1 MGRKKIM
8 KKTFV
13 ILFALLL
20 ILGVASSALAAND
33 ISFTDVPTNHW
44 AYGAVAKLADAGLID
59 GYSDNTFRG
68 DKAITRYE
76 FAILITRTMGQ
87 YEKADATNKQLIDK
101 LSAEFAS
108 ELNKLGVRVKKLEAK
123 TNSWVSGETRMRV
136 IMDSPKAPGANKL
149 KGSDRFDFRQR
160 INFWGNVNDNV
171 SWRARLATQ
180 GSNKFGNM
188 DSTSGSNTYL
198 DIMNITA
205 KNTFGF
211 DSIRVG
217 RSAFDMLANGLIGK
231 PFGADGI
238 RVEKKIGD
246 KTKLSAWLGDIKSDT
261 NAGTGT
267 GDSGHAYMLSLGQ
280 MSFNVNDKL
289 DATVGYV
296 WNTTGAASKAN
307 GTGDLNTN
315 IGSYDKSQAWDTS
328 FNYKMG
334 PYTLKGEA
342 MLTDLNGA
350 KNLPSNPKAWS
361 IEFSN
366 RKTTGAFSPIASMVK
381 PQDVGTD
388 AWGISYR
395 SADPGAEP
403 SGINGY
409 NTSSVAYSSNPY
421 SVYNKPS
428 DNVNALYVGYEKVVS
443 KGVVLS
449 FQYQDYKIK
458 NRGLTGLSSSP
469 LEKTYMM
476 RWELFY

>member
-1 MGRKKIM
+1 M

-13 ILFALLL
+13 ILLALLL
-20 ILGVASSALAAND
+20 ILGLASSALAAND
-33 ISFTDVPTNHW
+33 VSFSDVPTNHW
-44 AYGAVAKLADAGLID
+44 AYGAVAKLANAGLID
-59 GYSDNTFRG
+59 GYSDGTFRG
-68 DKAITRYE
+68 DKPITRYE

-87 YEKADATNKQLIDK
+87 YEKADVANRELIDK

-123 TNSWVSGETRMRV
+123 TNSWVSGETRMRMT
-136 IMDSPKAPGANKL
+136 MDSPKAPGATKL
-149 KGSDRFDFRQR
+149 RGSDRFDFRQR
-160 INFWGNVNDNV
+160 INFWGNINDNV
-171 SWRARLATQ
+171 TWRARLSTQ
-180 GSNKFGNM
+180 GSNKFGDM

-211 DSIRVG
+211 DSVRVG
-217 RSAFDMLANGLIGK
+217 RSAFDMLGNGLIGK
-231 PFGADGI
+231 PFGVDGI
-238 RVEKKIGD
+238 RVEKSIND
-246 KTKLSAWLGDIKSDT
+246 NTKFSAWLGDIKSDT
-261 NAGTGT
+261 NINTGT

-280 MSFNVNDKL
+280 MAFKVNDKL

-296 WNTTGAASKAN
+296 WNDTGAASKSN

-315 IGSYDKSQAWDTS
+315 IGSYDKSKAWDTG

-334 PYTLKGEA
+334 QYTLKGEA
-342 MLTDLNGA
+342 MVTNLEGA
-350 KNLPSNPKAWS
+350 KNLPNNPKAWS

-388 AWGISYR
+388 AWGVSYR

-403 SGINGY
+403 TGINGY
-409 NTSSVAYSSNPY
+409 NTSSVEYSSNPY

-458 NRGLTGLSSSP
+458 NKGLTSLSSSS

-476 RWELFY
+476 RWEFFY